1 MMLAL
6 SLSLSLSLS
15 HSLSFSLF
23 SLSLSLP
30 PSLPPLSDTHT
41 STSTQEH
48 LQQQTECP
56 TCGQDL
62 GKMKTQRVVNNMAEK
77 LAKRVMSPEQLL
89 ARHHRQELSKQQ
101 QAQCTESMPAI
112 TADTKDINSQAQW
125 RSLTGASQL
134 GSDCTVFRHMGVG
147 SVVEVF
153 HANGWFRFRAKL
165 GAASRSATSVSERFR
180 HVCY

>member
-1 MMLAL
+1 
-6 SLSLSLSLS
+6 
-15 HSLSFSLF
+15 
-23 SLSLSLP
+23 
-30 PSLPPLSDTHT
+30 
-41 STSTQEH
+41 
-48 LQQQTECP
+48 
-56 TCGQDL
+56 
-62 GKMKTQRVVNNMAEK
+62 MKTQRVVNNMAEK

-165 GAASRSATSVSERFR
+165 GAASRSASSVFERFR